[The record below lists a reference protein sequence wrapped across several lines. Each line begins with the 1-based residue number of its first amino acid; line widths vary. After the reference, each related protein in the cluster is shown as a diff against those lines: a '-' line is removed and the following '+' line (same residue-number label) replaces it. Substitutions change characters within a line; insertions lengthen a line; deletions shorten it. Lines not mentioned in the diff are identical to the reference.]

1 MLLLP
6 DGGKSAK
13 YKKPHG
19 SRRAMQG
26 IHTEKVPGG
35 KLLRIKVEF
44 NPEGELI
51 EDVQMHGD
59 FFIHPEEFVEDVE
72 QLLVNLDQ
80 KDSEESI
87 TAALQRLVEDEGA
100 ELVGITPESIAKT
113 FKTALSNAITQP
125 PLQQ

>member
-1 MLLLP
+1 
-6 DGGKSAK
+6 
-13 YKKPHG
+13 
-19 SRRAMQG
+19 MQG

-44 NPEGELI
+44 NPEDGI
-51 EDVQMHGD
+51 VEDVQMHGD
-59 FFIHPEEFVEDVE
+59 FFIHPEEFVENIE

-87 TAALQRLVEDEGA
+87 TTALQRLVEDEGA

-113 FKTALSNAITQP
+113 FKTALTNAISQP
-125 PLQQ
+125 QLQQ

>member
-1 MLLLP
+1 
-6 DGGKSAK
+6 
-13 YKKPHG
+13 
-19 SRRAMQG
+19 MQG
-26 IHTEKVPGG
+26 VHTEKVPGG

-87 TAALQRLVEDEGA
+87 AAALQRLVEDEEA
-100 ELVGITPESIAKT
+100 ELVGITPEYIAKA
-113 FKTALSNAITQP
+113 FKNALANAITAQAQQP
-125 PLQQ
+125 QQLQ

>member
-1 MLLLP
+1 
-6 DGGKSAK
+6 
-13 YKKPHG
+13 
-19 SRRAMQG
+19 MQG